1 MKLEVGA
8 LYKHFKGHKYK
19 VLMVAKDASTLE
31 DMVIYQNTDDESLIW
46 VRPLY
51 EFTSKVDKIKY
62 QNVKQEYR
70 FEKIND

>member
-1 MKLEVGA
+1 
-8 LYKHFKGHKYK
+8 
-19 VLMVAKDASTLE
+19 MVAKDASTLE

-62 QNVKQEYR
+62 PNVKQEYR